1 MNHLEKFIGISAG
14 KICYTN
20 INETDFFTQKL
31 IDEAQIIWES
41 GRSAWTLISQDV
53 DGRTRWLS
61 PDEDQV
67 AMIVSED
74 EIRLEEIS

>member
-1 MNHLEKFIGISAG
+1 MKDIEKLIGISAG

-20 INETDFFTQKL
+20 FNETDFYIQKL

-41 GRSAWTLISQDV
+41 GRSAWTLLSQDV

-61 PDEDQV
+61 PDGDQV
-67 AMIVSED
+67 AMVMSED
-74 EIRLEEIS
+74 EIHIEDIA